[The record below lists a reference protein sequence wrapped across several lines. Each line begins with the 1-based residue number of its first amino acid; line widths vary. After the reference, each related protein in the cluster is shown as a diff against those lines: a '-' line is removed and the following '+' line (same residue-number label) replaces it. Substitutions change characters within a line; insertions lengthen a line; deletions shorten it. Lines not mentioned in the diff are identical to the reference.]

1 MNRYYNVMPRYAAI
15 DIGSNSVRLQ
25 VAEVVPGAPVKILSA
40 DREVTRIGASVFSA
54 GVISK
59 EALDF
64 VSAVLARM
72 ADTYQKFDVS
82 AIRAVAT
89 SAVRDA
95 SNQAEFAIRAS
106 EAAGTPIEIIS
117 GAEEARLIHMG
128 VQSRWPHPKQRV
140 ITVDVGGGSAELI
153 LAENGALVEGISRPL
168 GAVRLTENFL
178 KNDPPSGTDLHRL
191 EKFIDEKIEPAFK
204 RIGSAHVDR
213 VIATSATAAAIVCA
227 INRIPRARREEADR
241 LRATTSQVRA
251 FYRDLSARDLNGRKK
266 IAGIGP
272 RRAEIITAGTAVF
285 LRILE
290 RFHLPSVYYSSAGVR
305 DGIIADLA
313 ARGAGRELSRLS
325 REQLRVVEA
334 MSRKYGVEVKH
345 GRKVA
350 AIGHTLFD
358 TLHPIHKL
366 PPTEGKLLEAAAYL
380 HDTGHFVSDTAH
392 HKHSAYLVQ
401 NSDMPGF
408 TDTERR
414 MIGLLCRYHRKSM
427 PAARHDQFQ
436 SLPPDAKKTV
446 QMLAPLLRIADGLD
460 SGREQKIE
468 DVECHLGNGSVSL
481 VVNGKGDLDLET
493 WAGERAIEVFRQ
505 VYNLP
510 ISLVRAKR

>member
-1 MNRYYNVMPRYAAI
+1 LPKYCRARPA
-15 DIGSNSVRLQ
+15 
-25 VAEVVPGAPVKILSA
+25 KILAA
-40 DREVTRIGASVFSA
+40 DREVTRIGASVFRA

-64 VSAVLARM
+64 VTSVLARM
-72 ADTYQKFDVS
+72 AATYQKLDVV

-117 GAEEARLIHMG
+117 GAEEARLIHLG
-128 VQSRWPHPKQRV
+128 VQSRWPQPKQRV
-140 ITVDVGGGSAELI
+140 IMVDVGGGSAEVI
-153 LAENGALVEGISRPL
+153 LADKGALVEGISRPL
-168 GAVRLTENFL
+168 GAVRLTEVFL
-178 KNDPPSGTDLHRL
+178 KNDPPSATDLHRL
-191 EKFIDEKIEPAFK
+191 EKFIDEKIEPAIR
-204 RIGSAHVDR
+204 RIGSEPVDR
-213 VIATSATAAAIVCA
+213 VIATSATAAAVVCA

-241 LRATTSQVRA
+241 LRATVSQIRG

-266 IAGIGP
+266 VAGIGP

-290 RFHLPSVYYSSAGVR
+290 RFHLPSLYYSAAGVR

-313 ARGAGRELSRLS
+313 ARGAGRELSRLN
-325 REQLRVVEA
+325 REQLRLVEA
-334 MSRKYGVEVKH
+334 MSRKFGVEVKH

-350 AIGHTLFD
+350 SICHKLFD
-358 TLHPIHKL
+358 SLHSVHKL
-366 PPTEGKLLEAAAYL
+366 PPADGKLLEAAAYL
-380 HDTGHFVSDTAH
+380 HDTGHFISDTGH

-408 TDTERR
+408 TDMERR
-414 MIGLLCRYHRKSM
+414 LIGLLCRYHRKSM

-436 SLPPDAKKTV
+436 SLPPEAKRTL

-481 VVNGKGDLDLET
+481 VVSGKGDLDLET
-493 WAGERAIEVFRQ
+493 WAAERAGDVFRQ
-505 VYNLP
+505 AYNLP
-510 ISLVRAKR
+510 ITLMRAKR